1 MSTNTN
7 NISTKSAPVSPAEQ
21 QKARLEELIVLV
33 TEINLITQRLVEV
46 VEEVK
51 IGSQMTEKTLNML
64 RTSLRKIHE
73 AEI

>member
-33 TEINLITQRLVEV
+33 TEINIITRRLVEV